1 MTTSLWS
8 FDKNVQSDLFLP
20 LYQYITLS
28 LRCILKGHV
37 HSYTFAHEGPFT
49 CSGHLTSTCSSTSS
63 YRYINI
69 LVAHYLAVGRVS
81 LMVMRPTV
89 QQRRFDTLVS
99 LQLSWAASLHCC
111 PISAFINTIHL
122 FLALHS
128 LINQRCVF
136 RAVFQIYGAVTMNNT
151 LCLGLFLLVVFLQ
164 KLTWNYTAE
173 VTAIVIPTLI
183 VGIFGA
189 SGTTFRTYSA
199 WFVLQLYI
207 VGILIVLAFKE
218 FAPGIN

>member
-1 MTTSLWS
+1 
-8 FDKNVQSDLFLP
+8 
-20 LYQYITLS
+20 
-28 LRCILKGHV
+28 
-37 HSYTFAHEGPFT
+37 
-49 CSGHLTSTCSSTSS
+49 
-63 YRYINI
+63 
-69 LVAHYLAVGRVS
+69 
-81 LMVMRPTV
+81 
-89 QQRRFDTLVS
+89 
-99 LQLSWAASLHCC
+99 
-111 PISAFINTIHL
+111 
-122 FLALHS
+122 
-128 LINQRCVF
+128 
-136 RAVFQIYGAVTMNNT
+136 MNNT